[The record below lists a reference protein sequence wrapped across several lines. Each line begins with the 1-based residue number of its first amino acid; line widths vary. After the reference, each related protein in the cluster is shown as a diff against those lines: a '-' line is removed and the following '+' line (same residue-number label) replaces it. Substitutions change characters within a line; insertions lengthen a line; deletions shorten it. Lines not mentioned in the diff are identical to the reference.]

1 MDQQQILEELESA
14 IEAMEQAL
22 TALAGAI
29 AEQGDAKKTLL
40 YLHTAEAALGAEY
53 GPNGWRDRFF
63 RKMQVR
69 TALTARRRVPDD
81 ASLQTLAAS
90 ILQETPDQADWN

>member
-29 AEQGDAKKTLL
+29 AEQGDAKRRCSTSTPPKQRSEPN
-40 YLHTAEAALGAEY
+40 TAPTAGAI
-53 GPNGWRDRFF
+53 
-63 RKMQVR
+63 
-69 TALTARRRVPDD
+69 ASSARCRCEP
-81 ASLQTLAAS
+81 
-90 ILQETPDQADWN
+90 P